1 MTNEE
6 SGVFEIKAN
15 GKTYK
20 VRFGAAAIRMA
31 EREMG
36 IGLPALFKQIRDPE
50 EVRIS
55 NVIILL
61 QAGLQDYHEGLTED
75 QAFEILRDV
84 GTSAVSEVLAR
95 AINAAFPTGKNAE
108 KEPETPPDDKG
119 EAAEKNPGKAAGRKS
134 S

>member
-20 VRFGAAAIRMA
+20 VKFGAAGIRMA
-31 EREMG
+31 ERGMG
-36 IGLPALFKQIRDPE
+36 IGLPALFKQIRDPD

-61 QAGLQDYHEGLTED
+61 QAGLQEYHDGLTED
-75 QAFEILRDV
+75 EAFEILRDI
-84 GTSAVSEVLAR
+84 GTSAVGDVLAH
-95 AINAAFPTGKNAE
+95 AVNAAFPKKIAE
-108 KEPETPPDDKG
+108 EEPENPPDDK
-119 EAAEKNPGKAAGRKS
+119 EDTSEKNPGKTAGRKS